1 LSWGA
6 SGSCQRGS
14 TEEERMTGSAADD
27 DRTHVRPASPPSQ
40 KIPARY
46 QASVVIVKGR
56 PRGMEYAIDRDY
68 AVIGRDR
75 DAHVPLKDPLVSRQH
90 AVILFRE
97 GNFLLRDL
105 GSTNGTQMNN
115 TSIKEADLRHG
126 DTFRVGDTVLQFVL
140 EDTGRS
146 STYEIG

>member
-1 LSWGA
+1 MRESDGDKT
-6 SGSCQRGS
+6 Q
-14 TEEERMTGSAADD
+14 
-27 DRTHVRPASPPSQ
+27 VRPAATPAQ

-46 QASVVIVKGR
+46 QASVVIIKGR

-68 AVIGRDR
+68 AVIGRDNEAQIR
-75 DAHVPLKDPLVSRQH
+75 LTDSLVSRQH
-90 AVILFRE
+90 AVIVFRD
-97 GNFLLRDL
+97 GNFQLRDL
-105 GSTNGTQMNN
+105 ESTNGTQMNN
-115 TSIKEADLRHG
+115 VTIRQAELRHG